1 MPFHF
6 LTFFCFA
13 HPLSVTQ
20 ARVLFTSGQPHVTAV
35 ESLCYFLLLIH
46 FPLLYF
52 LFSSLDMITHI
63 LTLKHTCTYDCMWN
77 GLSITQLKCFRDAK
91 MVTLRTFGLN
101 DLENLQ
107 RHVALE
113 MVVVNS
119 NLTLF
124 CSKDYNIVYAKKKK
138 KSPIKNQQQL
148 RQVCMVGSSPAL
160 TLVTNHTCWGCP
172 LSWVCKSLWCCCY

>member
-1 MPFHF
+1 
-6 LTFFCFA
+6 
-13 HPLSVTQ
+13 
-20 ARVLFTSGQPHVTAV
+20 
-35 ESLCYFLLLIH
+35 
-46 FPLLYF
+46 
-52 LFSSLDMITHI
+52 
-63 LTLKHTCTYDCMWN
+63 
-77 GLSITQLKCFRDAK
+77 

-138 KSPIKNQQQL
+138 SPIKNQQQL

-160 TLVTNHTCWGCP
+160 TLVTNHTC
-172 LSWVCKSLWCCCY
+172 